1 MDKDVIYIHGGMLPS
16 HLKEWNN
23 AFAVTWMNLQIVLL
37 KEVRQN
43 DKYYMVSLVCGI
55 FKKNDTNE
63 RIYKTDS

>member
-1 MDKDVIYIHGGMLPS
+1 
-16 HLKEWNN
+16 
-23 AFAVTWMNLQIVLL
+23 MNLQIVLL